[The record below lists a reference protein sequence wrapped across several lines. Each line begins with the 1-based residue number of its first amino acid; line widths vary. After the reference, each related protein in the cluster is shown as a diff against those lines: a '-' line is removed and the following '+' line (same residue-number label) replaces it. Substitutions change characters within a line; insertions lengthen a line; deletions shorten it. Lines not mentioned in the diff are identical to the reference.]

1 MKRFPYLQSNYIIR
15 HVQVIKTKDNP
26 KDVAN
31 AYNRKMPFYF
41 IIIKI
46 YGIMDNMEDSHTLK
60 QYQFHYWIF
69 SK

>member
-1 MKRFPYLQSNYIIR
+1 MKDSHIYKVIILLDTFK
-15 HVQVIKTKDNP
+15 VIKTKDNP

-31 AYNRKMPFYF
+31 AYNCKMPFYF

-60 QYQFHYWIF
+60 QY
-69 SK
+69 